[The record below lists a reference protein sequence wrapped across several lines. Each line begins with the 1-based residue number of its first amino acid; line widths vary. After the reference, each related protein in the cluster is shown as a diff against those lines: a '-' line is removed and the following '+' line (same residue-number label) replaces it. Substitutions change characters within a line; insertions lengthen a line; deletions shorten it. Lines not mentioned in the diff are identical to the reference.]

1 MFISKRVAETVTL
14 FFFIK
19 IHFYLKLFF
28 NFVLNAKLHIM
39 EEFDIQNSNERE
51 TTLNYPLIIGL
62 IIGLFLIGGGIYW
75 YLSHNDESDNP
86 EEVVTDDAIQN
97 GETGE
102 NPEEKVIDSTAV
114 GQEQNTGETRTQEP
128 ETNTDT
134 TTTGTT
140 SGTND
145 TSETTLNDTTTNV
158 DTQNVYFIV
167 SGAFR
172 DENNAQK
179 KVENL
184 KSAGYNA
191 VIVGQNAKGL
201 YIVAYEGFHDLGSA
215 KTRLNEIRQTDSNA
229 WIYKKKN

>member
-1 MFISKRVAETVTL
+1 M
-14 FFFIK
+14 
-19 IHFYLKLFF
+19 
-28 NFVLNAKLHIM
+28 NAKLHIM

-62 IIGLFLIGGGIYW
+62 IIGLFLIGGGVYW
-75 YLSHNDESDNP
+75 YLSANDETDEQ
-86 EEVVTDDAIQN
+86 EEVVTDNTEQN
-97 GETGE
+97 NETGD
-102 NPEEKVIDSTAV
+102 NTEEKVIDSTAV
-114 GQEQNTGETRTQEP
+114 DQAQNAAETETQET
-128 ETNTDT
+128 ETTADSTDT
-134 TTTGTT
+134 GATA
-140 SGTND
+140 GTND
-145 TSETTLNDTTTNV
+145 TSKTTSNDTATNV